1 MTPITPIQL
10 ADPSLIT
17 TSNPATVL
25 GSSSGMAGGA
35 VFKEMFDSAVGTV
48 DGLQAQA
55 GVAVQRLL
63 SGEDEDVHKPI
74 IATEKAD
81 MSFQLFLAVRN
92 KVISGY
98 QALMGTQI

>member
-10 ADPSLIT
+10 AQPSSI
-17 TSNPATVL
+17 ATAGVNASP
-25 GSSSGMAGGA
+25 GASSDASSGAL
-35 VFKEMFDSAVGTV
+35 FREMFDSAVGTV
-48 DGLQAQA
+48 EGLQAQA
-55 GVAVQRLL
+55 GTAVQKLL

-81 MSFQLFLAVRN
+81 LSFQLFMGIRN

-98 QALMGTQI
+98 QSLMGTQI